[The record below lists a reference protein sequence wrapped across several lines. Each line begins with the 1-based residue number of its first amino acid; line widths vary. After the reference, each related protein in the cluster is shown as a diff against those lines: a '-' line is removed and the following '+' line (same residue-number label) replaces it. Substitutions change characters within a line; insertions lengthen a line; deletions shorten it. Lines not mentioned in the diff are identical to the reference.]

1 MISDIDDT
9 IKVSDV
15 TSGVK
20 RIFHNVFV
28 RALEEL
34 IVPGMNVF
42 YQRLHDAGVRFHY
55 VVSASRLQKQILII
69 LLV

>member
-15 TSGVK
+15 TAGVK

-34 IVPGMNVF
+34 IVPGMNTF
-42 YQRLHDAGVRFHY
+42 YQKLHDDGVRFHY
-55 VVSASRLQKQILII
+55 VVCMNDNHIQIQYANT
-69 LLV
+69 